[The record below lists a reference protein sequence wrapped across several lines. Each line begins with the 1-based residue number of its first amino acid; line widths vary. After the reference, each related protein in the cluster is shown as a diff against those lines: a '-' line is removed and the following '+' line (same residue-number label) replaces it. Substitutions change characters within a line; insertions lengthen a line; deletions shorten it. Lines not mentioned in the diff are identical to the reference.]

1 MMKSLHIFC
10 VIVAFGFVSIQGKV
24 PAFAN
29 STLNSSD
36 FIEPASVLSPEEVV
50 EIQLLGLQAAGT
62 DRRAGIEQVW
72 RFAHPDNRKMTGPI
86 SRFSQLFD
94 LPAYAPLIGLQ
105 DYVINDRMLSD
116 AEARFVITVRARD
129 GGAYGYVWS
138 LRPLPASLA
147 PDTDVKADKSQDESP
162 QQGQFIW
169 MTTAVS
175 APYAGGGS

>member
-1 MMKSLHIFC
+1 MLGS
-10 VIVAFGFVSIQGKV
+10 VSVQ
-24 PAFAN
+24 ASN
-29 STLNSSD
+29 Y
-36 FIEPASVLSPEEVV
+36 IEPAANLSPEEVV

-86 SRFSQLFD
+86 QRFSQLFD

-105 DYVINDRMLSD
+105 DYVINERKLDGTQ
-116 AEARFVITVRARD
+116 ARFVITVRARD

-138 LRPLPASLA
+138 LRSLPAAFA
-147 PDTDVKADKSQDESP
+147 PDRDSLPDNTEQS
-162 QQGQFIW
+162 GQFIW

>member
-1 MMKSLHIFC
+1 MMKVLRIFC
-10 VIVAFGFVSIQGKV
+10 MLAAFGAASIQGGIA
-24 PAFAN
+24 AFAN
-29 STLNSSD
+29 SAANPSD
-36 FIEPASVLSPEEVV
+36 FIEPASTLSPEEVV

-105 DYVINDRMLSD
+105 DYVINDRALSNT
-116 AEARFVITVRARD
+116 EARFVITVRARD
-129 GGAYGYVWS
+129 GAAYGYVWT
-138 LRPLPASLA
+138 LRTLPASLA
-147 PDTDVKADKSQDESP
+147 PDADYKADNTQDESAP
-162 QQGQFIW
+162 ENQLIW

>member
-1 MMKSLHIFC
+1 MIKNLKVFC
-10 VIVAFGFVSIQGKV
+10 VIVVFGLASVQGGV
-24 PAFAN
+24 PASAN
-29 STLNSSD
+29 STPNSSD

-72 RFAHPDNRKMTGPI
+72 RFAHPDNRKITGPI

-105 DYVINDRMLSD
+105 DYVINERKLSD
-116 AEARFVITVRARD
+116 AEARFVITIRARD

-138 LRPLPASLA
+138 LRALPASLA
-147 PDTDVKADKSQDESP
+147 PDADVKLGDSQDESGP
-162 QQGQFIW
+162 QTQYIW

>member
-1 MMKSLHIFC
+1 MMKSLYIFC
-10 VIVAFGFVSIQGKV
+10 VMIAFGLASVQGAV
-24 PAFAN
+24 PASAN
-29 STLNSSD
+29 SAPASSD

-105 DYVINDRMLSD
+105 DYVINDRKLSD
-116 AEARFVITVRARD
+116 TEARFVITIRATD
-129 GGAYGYVWS
+129 GGAYGYVWF

-147 PDTDVKADKSQDESP
+147 PDMDVKADSQDESA

>member
-1 MMKSLHIFC
+1 MMKSLYIFC
-10 VIVAFGFVSIQGKV
+10 VMIAFGLAFVQGAV
-24 PAFAN
+24 PASAN
-29 STLNSSD
+29 STPASSD

-62 DRRAGIEQVW
+62 DRQAGIEQVW

-105 DYVINDRMLSD
+105 DYVINDRKLSD
-116 AEARFVITVRARD
+116 TEARFVITIRATD

-147 PDTDVKADKSQDESP
+147 PDTGVKADSQDESA